1 MIVFFYIIEGVA
13 TYCESFVSYYFGND
27 LFDNYKMRN
36 HGWKLAA
43 ILTVLILLLNNAKLF
58 SAFTLLFAV
67 LFVSLTE
74 CFIFNVRFVEA
85 LGVTG
90 IYTIFLNI
98 IDSFSHSILGIL
110 WNEANFTEYIIS
122 DFSFQRV
129 VSLLLSK
136 AILLL
141 FYIVLRRVIKK
152 FYYVVRIKYFLI
164 VIFCGWFSWAYLFVL
179 TINTTNIY
187 TMLNWGLLF
196 LLLCTTCSLL
206 YLFINYKEEKDNRN
220 FIQSYNSMVTKQ
232 YRDLMKSYK
241 MNSQNFHD
249 MQNHLL
255 AIGALLKN
263 KEFLKA
269 QEYVEIL
276 AGANDFLEISWTGNE
291 ILDYILN
298 IKKAKAIEEHIDFTI
313 DADIIYYR
321 KLSDTVLCTVL
332 SNLLDNAIEANSRV
346 CDAEKYIRVII
357 RTINDMLLIKIVNS
371 AIEPIR
377 KGKKFM
383 TTKSDPERHGW
394 GLKSVIEAVKSNN
407 GEIYYNFKEK
417 EFVVNIAFF

>member
-1 MIVFFYIIEGVA
+1 MMVFFYIIEGVA
-13 TYCESFVSYYFGND
+13 TYCESFVCYYFGND
-27 LFDNYKMRN
+27 LFDNYKLRK

-43 ILTVLILLLNNAKLF
+43 ILTVLILLLNKVKLF

-74 CFIFNVRFVEA
+74 CFAFKIKFVEA
-85 LGVTG
+85 LGVAG

-98 IDSFSHSILGIL
+98 IDSFTHSILGIL

-122 DFSFQRV
+122 GFSFQRI
-129 VSLLLSK
+129 VSLLVSK
-136 AILLL
+136 ALLVL
-141 FYIVLRRVIKK
+141 FYIIFRRVIKK
-152 FYYVVRIKYFLI
+152 IYYVIKLKYFFI
-164 VIFCGWFSWAYLFVL
+164 VILGGLSSWAYLFVL
-179 TINTTNIY
+179 TINTANIQ

-196 LLLCTTCSLL
+196 LLLCTICSLL
-206 YLFINYKEEKDNRN
+206 SLFINYKKEKDNRN
-220 FIQSYNSMVTKQ
+220 FIQFYNSMITKQ
-232 YRDLMKSYK
+232 YRDLMKNYK

-255 AIGALLKN
+255 AIGTLLKN
-263 KEFLKA
+263 KEYLKA

-313 DADIIYYR
+313 DADIIYYK

-346 CDAEKYIRVII
+346 CDTEKYIQVII
-357 RTINDMLLIKIVNS
+357 RTINDMLLIKIENS
-371 AIEPIR
+371 AIEPI
-377 KGKKFM
+377 KMGKYFM
-383 TTKSDPERHGW
+383 TTKSDSEKHGW

-407 GEIYYNFKEK
+407 GEIYYNYKEK
-417 EFVVNIAFF
+417 EFVVNIVFF